1 MFFTAMAG
9 NILALK
15 MIEDICHIKLSWGGW
30 ALAAGLP
37 GIIML
42 LLTPLITYKLYPPEL
57 KKVDNKKIAK
67 AGMEALGPMTLR
79 ERCCPASLFLRLAV
93 GYLVNRWE

>member
-1 MFFTAMAG
+1 MAG

-30 ALAAGLP
+30 ALAGVLP

-42 LLTPLITYKLYPPEL
+42 LLTPLIIYKLYPPEL
-57 KKVDNKKIAK
+57 KKVDNKAIAK
-67 AGMEALGPMTLR
+67 AGIESLGPMTLR
-79 ERCCPASLFLRLAV
+79 EKCSPACLSWRWAV
-93 GYLVNRWE
+93 GYSVNRWA